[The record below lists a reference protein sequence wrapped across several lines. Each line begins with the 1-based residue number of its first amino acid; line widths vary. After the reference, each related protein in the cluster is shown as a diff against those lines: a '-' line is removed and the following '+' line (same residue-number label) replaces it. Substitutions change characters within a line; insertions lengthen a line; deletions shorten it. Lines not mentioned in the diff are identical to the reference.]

1 MFDFLTKTFLAVSL
15 EIIKEV
21 HNTKQNSTSAA
32 TEAKTNSMDIE
43 THEEEHIRIQLSDAA
58 EKDIRTLGT
67 NIIKIVLFS

>member
-1 MFDFLTKTFLAVSL
+1 
-15 EIIKEV
+15 
-21 HNTKQNSTSAA
+21 
-32 TEAKTNSMDIE
+32 MDIE